1 MIEMD
6 SEAPEG
12 GPLRRQAA
20 EWFACMRG
28 PNAEAHRAEFEAWLA
43 CDGRHRG
50 AYNRIS
56 EVFSM
61 GKGLKPLEPSACPEA
76 PAIRPSRVHRQI
88 GLVVGVCALVSSLT
102 WLAIDRVGLLVEGP
116 QYAAVAP
123 KPSDQGAV
131 PSHLATRLGEIRQFR
146 LSDGSTVILDTDNRI
161 TVSYGPDVRQ
171 LRLERGRARFTVAHE
186 ERPFIVAA
194 GKGTVTAHGT
204 IFDVSMTSNATVVV
218 RLLRGAIDVEMPATS
233 PSGGARRVVKPVKPG
248 EELAFAAAEVPAP
261 SRSEV
266 ARDENWPAAVR
277 DLDHVR
283 LADLVAEA
291 NRYSRIRTVLAS
303 PMIGDLRVS
312 GTFRIND
319 ARKLAENLAALLDL
333 TIDASNPGEIR
344 LDRDCADDAHK
355 NCRPF
360 S

>member
-43 CDGRHRG
+43 RDGQHRG

-61 GKGLKPLEPSACPEA
+61 GKGLKPLEPSARPEA

-88 GLVVGVCALVSSLT
+88 GLVVGVYALVSSLT
-102 WLAIDRVGLLVEGP
+102 WLAMDRTGLLVEGP
-116 QYAAVAP
+116 QYASVAP
-123 KPSDQGAV
+123 KPSDQGAL
-131 PSHLATRLGEIRQFR
+131 PSHLATRIGEIRQFR
-146 LSDGSTVILDTDNRI
+146 LSDGSTVILDTDSRL
-161 TVSYGPDVRQ
+161 TVFYGPEVRQ
-171 LRLERGRARFTVAHE
+171 LRLERGRARFTVSHE

-204 IFDVSMTSNATVVV
+204 VFDVRLTNAIVVV

-233 PSGGARRVVKPVKPG
+233 RPGETQRIVKPVKAG

-266 ARDENWPAAVR
+266 AKDENWPAAVR

-303 PMIGDLRVS
+303 PMIGELRVS

-319 ARKLAENLAALLDL
+319 TRKLAENLAALLDL
-333 TIDASNPGEIR
+333 SIDASRPGEIR
-344 LDRDCADDAHK
+344 LDRDCVDDVQK